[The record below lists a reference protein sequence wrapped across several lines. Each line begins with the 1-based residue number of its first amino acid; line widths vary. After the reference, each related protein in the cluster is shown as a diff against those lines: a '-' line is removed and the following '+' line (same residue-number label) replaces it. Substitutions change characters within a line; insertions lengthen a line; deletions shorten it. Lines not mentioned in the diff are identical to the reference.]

1 MRAYSATV
9 LVGVLSLAPTGSTL
23 VGARGGD
30 VVPSFDAYVRQ
41 FGRHYASDA
50 DRDARRAI
58 FEANV
63 REVARLNEVSSN
75 QLNHLGQRALFEINE
90 FADQTPEEF
99 QQQRRMSNTEL
110 TRNLAARRAAYGG
123 GVWMRDNL
131 STLATP
137 DHRDWFLK
145 ATTPVRDQGQCGK
158 SEIFTDI
165 CVPAFPAFP
174 S

>member
-63 REVARLNEVSSN
+63 REVARLNGVA
-75 QLNHLGQRALFEINE
+75 QPTQPPRQRALFEINE

-158 SEIFTDI
+158 SDIFTDI
-165 CVPAFPAFP
+165 CVPAVPAFQ